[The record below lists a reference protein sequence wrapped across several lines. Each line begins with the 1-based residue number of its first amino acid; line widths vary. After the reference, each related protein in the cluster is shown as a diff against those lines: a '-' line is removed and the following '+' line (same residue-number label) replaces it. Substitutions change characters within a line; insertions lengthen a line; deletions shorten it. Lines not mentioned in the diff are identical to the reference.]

1 MTNTIAPATLDD
13 LLSLFAET
21 LSPSEVLSSKAMAEA
36 SKSITKERLRL
47 GMNQTEFADYIH
59 VKQSLIS
66 RWESG
71 QYNFSIQKLSE
82 IAASLD
88 MDLSV
93 KLRRKPE
100 LKYSYNEHYC
110 QSCPI
115 TNSYNYVRRE
125 QQKKRAV
132 LQEKEQ
138 CYNISYKPK
147 NFNELKSNQER
158 KMRYVK
164 LCK

>member
-1 MTNTIAPATLDD
+1 MTNTITPATLDD
-13 LLSLFAET
+13 LLSLFTET
-21 LSPSEVLSSKAMAEA
+21 LSPAEVLSSKAMAEA

-47 GMNQTEFADYIH
+47 KMKQSEFADYIH
-59 VKQSLIS
+59 VKQSLVS

-93 KLRRKPE
+93 KLRRKPK

-110 QSCPI
+110 QSSHI
-115 TNSYNYVRRE
+115 TNPYNYIRRE
-125 QQKKRAV
+125 QRGSRAV
-132 LQEKEQ
+132 LQEIEHST
-138 CYNISYKPK
+138 NISYKPK
-147 NFNELKSNQER
+147 NFNELKLSQER
-158 KMRYVK
+158 KMPYVK